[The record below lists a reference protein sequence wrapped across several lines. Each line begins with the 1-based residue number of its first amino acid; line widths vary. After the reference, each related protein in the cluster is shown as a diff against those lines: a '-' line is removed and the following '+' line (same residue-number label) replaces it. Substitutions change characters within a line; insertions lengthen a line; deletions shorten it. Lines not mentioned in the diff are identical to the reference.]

1 MFVIL
6 IANNH
11 LKLRKR
17 YIMRKIEK
25 NIKDGETTLIFP
37 PPREPSLVHC
47 VLSSGVCSECCL
59 CVVER

>member
-37 PPREPSLVHC
+37 PPVNL
-47 VLSSGVCSECCL
+47 L
-59 CVVER
+59 